1 MAVSDGVE
9 YDFSNQLHAV
19 LLMSKAFKR
28 SVFGISVALVL
39 IVFLGGFISGGV
51 SAGSQSDG
59 VYRQMGVYEE
69 VLHKIQSDYVTNP
82 NLNDVTVGALHG
94 LLESLDADSS
104 YLTPAEYTAY
114 KAHANEGTAQVG
126 MQVSKRYGYATVVA
140 VVPGSPADKQEHI
153 MDGDLLE
160 AIGGH
165 STREMSLAMVR
176 LSLEGKPGTDVTF
189 SIVRPGKLEPQKITL
204 TRTAVVAPALGEQQ
218 YENASILYLKPGI
231 LSRERVNE
239 IEAKLKGMSKNG
251 NKKVLLDLRDVA
263 EGESDQAIRLANAFL
278 KTGNIAS
285 LSGQK
290 VAKQTF
296 NADPAKFITSAPL
309 VLLINHGTAGPAEL
323 TAAAILD
330 NKRGDL
336 VGDRTFGEGAVQK
349 TIELPDGAAVIL
361 SVAKYD
367 SPSGKAIQDTAVTPN
382 IVVTESIDQIL
393 AEEDLDENQPT
404 VKVAPTT
411 DDQLTKALDVLKT
424 KNA

>member
-1 MAVSDGVE
+1 
-9 YDFSNQLHAV
+9 
-19 LLMSKAFKR
+19 MSKTFKR

-69 VLHKIQSDYVTNP
+69 VLHKIQSDYVTEP
-82 NLNDVTVGALHG
+82 NIDDVTTGALHG

-114 KAHANEGTAQVG
+114 KAQANEGTAQVG
-126 MQVSKRYGYATVVA
+126 LLVSKRYGYATVVA
-140 VVPGSPADKQEHI
+140 VIPDSPADKQEHI
-153 MDGDLLE
+153 KDGDLIE
-160 AIGGH
+160 AVGGQ
-165 STREMSLAMVR
+165 STMGMSLAMVK
-176 LSLEGKPGTDVTF
+176 LSLEGKPGTNVTF
-189 SIVRPGKLEPQKITL
+189 SIVRPGKAEPQKITL
-204 TRTAVVAPALGEQQ
+204 TRTAVVAPSLGEQL
-218 YENASILYLKPGI
+218 YENSSILYLKPGV
-231 LSRERVNE
+231 LTRERVNE
-239 IEAKLKGMSKNG
+239 IEAKLKAMPKNG

-263 EGESDQAIRLANAFL
+263 EGDSDQAIRLANAFL

-296 NADPAKFITSAPL
+296 NAEPAKFITDAPL

-323 TAAAILD
+323 VAAAVLD

-349 TIELPDGAAVIL
+349 TIDLPDGAAVIL

-382 IVVTESIDQIL
+382 IVVTESIDQFL
-393 AEEDLDENQPT
+393 AEEDLDETQPT
-404 VKVAPTT
+404 VKAVPST
-411 DDQLTKALDVLKT
+411 DDQLTKALSVLKA
-424 KNA
+424 KAA

>member
-1 MAVSDGVE
+1 
-9 YDFSNQLHAV
+9 
-19 LLMSKAFKR
+19 MSKAFKR
-28 SVFGISVALVL
+28 SVFGISVALVV
-39 IVFLGGFISGGV
+39 IVFLGGFISDGV
-51 SAGSQSDG
+51 RAGSQSDT

-69 VLHKIQSDYVTNP
+69 VLHKIQSDYVTEP
-82 NLNDVTVGALHG
+82 KIDDVTDGALHG

-126 MQVSKRYGYATVVA
+126 LSVSKRYGYATVVS

-153 MDGDLLE
+153 MDGDLIE

-165 STREMSLAMVR
+165 STMGMSLAMVR

-189 SIVRPGKLEPQKITL
+189 SIVRPGKPEPQKITL
-204 TRTAVVAPALGEQQ
+204 VRTQVAVPALGEQL
-218 YENASILYLKPGI
+218 YENSSILYLKPGV
-231 LSRERVNE
+231 LSRDRVNE
-239 IEAKLKGMSKNG
+239 IDAKLRAMPKNG
-251 NKKVLLDLRDVA
+251 TKKVLLDLRDVTS
-263 EGESDQAIRLANAFL
+263 GEPDQAIRLANAFL
-278 KTGNIAS
+278 KSGNIAS

-290 VAKQTF
+290 VPKQVF
-296 NADPAKFITSAPL
+296 DADPAKFITSAPL
-309 VLLINHGTAGPAEL
+309 AVLINHGTAGPAEL
-323 TAAAILD
+323 VAAAILD

-361 SVAKYD
+361 SIAKYD

-382 IVVTESIDQIL
+382 IVVTESIDQYL
-393 AEEDLDENQPT
+393 AEEDMNDAQPNAR
-404 VKVAPTT
+404 VSPVP
-411 DDQLTKALDVLKT
+411 DDQLTKALDVLKQ

>member
-1 MAVSDGVE
+1 
-9 YDFSNQLHAV
+9 
-19 LLMSKAFKR
+19 MSKAFKR
-28 SVFGISVALVL
+28 SVFGISVALVV

-51 SAGSQSDG
+51 SAGSQSDA

-69 VLHKIQSDYVTNP
+69 VLHKIQSDYVTEP
-82 NLNDVTVGALHG
+82 SINDVTTGALHG

-126 MQVSKRYGYATVVA
+126 LLVSKRYGYATVVA

-153 MDGDLLE
+153 MDGDIIE
-160 AIGGH
+160 AIGSQ

-176 LSLEGKPGTDVTF
+176 LNLEGKPGSNVTF
-189 SIVRPGKLEPQKITL
+189 SIVRPGKAEPQKITL
-204 TRTAVVAPALGEQQ
+204 TRTVVATPPLAEQQ
-218 YENASILYLKPGI
+218 YENSSILYLKPGV
-231 LSRERVNE
+231 LNRDRVNE
-239 IEAKLKGMSKNG
+239 IDAKLRAMPKNG

-263 EGESDQAIRLANAFL
+263 SGDSDQAIRLANAFL
-278 KTGNIAS
+278 KSGTIAS

-296 NADPAKFITSAPL
+296 EADPAKFITSAPL
-309 VLLINHGTAGPAEL
+309 VVLINHGTAGPAEL
-323 TAAAILD
+323 VAAAILD
-330 NKRGDL
+330 SKRGDL

-349 TIELPDGAAVIL
+349 TIDLPDGAAVIL

-382 IVVTESIDQIL
+382 VVVTESIDQYL
-393 AEEDLDENQPT
+393 AEEDMDESQPT
-404 VKVAPTT
+404 ERVAPVT
-411 DDQLTKALDVLKT
+411 DDQLTKALDVLKQ
-424 KNA
+424 KSA